1 MTRPELAFA
10 LALLVV
16 GVAIVRWV
24 SVARRRP
31 SAPTSSAPGPADREE
46 PQCRARGCS
55 SPATRAL
62 PELRPWRPL
71 AGLLPRWETETD
83 PEGDPALCRAHH
95 GALEAALAARAA
107 DERAATESHLASRHR
122 DLVAWVS
129 SQLCRDHGI
138 APPPARPAPRPTT
151 ESEAVSLDG

>member
-1 MTRPELAFA
+1 MSRAEIGFF
-10 LALLVV
+10 LALVMV
-16 GVAIVRWV
+16 GVAVVRWV
-24 SVARRRP
+24 SVSRR
-31 SAPTSSAPGPADREE
+31 SAAPAPPVDRDE

-55 SPATRAL
+55 STATRAL

-71 AGLLPRWETETD
+71 AGLLPRWEAETD

-122 DLVAWVS
+122 DLVAWAS
-129 SQLCRDHGI
+129 GQLCRDHGI
-138 APPPARPAPRPTT
+138 APPAARPAPRPTA
-151 ESEAVSLDG
+151 ESEAVAPVE

>member
-1 MTRPELAFA
+1 VSRAEIGFFLS
-10 LALLVV
+10 LVMV

-24 SVARRRP
+24 SVARRQTAQ
-31 SAPTSSAPGPADREE
+31 APPVDRDE

-55 SPATRAL
+55 STATRAL

-71 AGLLPRWETETD
+71 AGLLPRWEPETD

-107 DERAATESHLASRHR
+107 DERAATETHLATRHR
-122 DLVAWVS
+122 DLVAWAS
-129 SQLCRDHGI
+129 GQLCRDHGI
-138 APPPARPAPRPTT
+138 APPAARPAPRPTA
-151 ESEAVSLDG
+151 ESEAATTVE

>member
-1 MTRPELAFA
+1 VSRAEIGFF
-10 LALLVV
+10 LALVMV

-24 SVARRRP
+24 SVARRP
-31 SAPTSSAPGPADREE
+31 AAPAPGPADRDE

-71 AGLLPRWETETD
+71 AGLLPRWEPETD
-83 PEGDPALCRAHH
+83 PEGDLALCRAHH

-107 DERAATESHLASRHR
+107 DERAATETHLATRHR
-122 DLVAWVS
+122 DLVAWAGG
-129 SQLCRDHGI
+129 QLCRDHGI
-138 APPPARPAPRPTT
+138 ATPAARPAPRPTAET
-151 ESEAVSLDG
+151 EPATPVE